1 MSEVSRSAWE
11 RHLQTALAAIIIG
24 AVGWVG
30 MTVTGN
36 REEIARLQERQT
48 HLNKEVGEVRRILET
63 RTIPIARV
71 EENTIKIAD
80 HENRIRALESMMGK
94 RP

>member
-1 MSEVSRSAWE
+1 MSQISQSAWE

-30 MTVTGN
+30 VTVTGN
-36 REEIARLQERQT
+36 REEIARIQERQT
-48 HLNKEVGEVRRILET
+48 HLTDEVGEVRRILEN
-63 RTIPIARV
+63 RTIPIAKV
-71 EENTIKIAD
+71 QDNALKIAD
-80 HENRIRALESMMGK
+80 HESRIRALEKLMGK